1 MVTVAIGI
9 DGCKAGW
16 FFFRFEDGVGTFGVA
31 ASVAEILDAAPP
43 HTHALIDIPI
53 GLKERGKS
61 ERDCD
66 RLAREMLRPKRH
78 SSVFPAPC
86 RQALREPDYATANA
100 RNRRVTGRALS
111 RQSWGISPKIR
122 EVDDYLRASEQ
133 ARGILRESHPELVFC
148 GLAGGPMS
156 ANKKTR
162 DGFAERMTILQLY
175 EPDAKTWIA
184 SAFLAHGG
192 FEATRDDVVDA
203 FALALCAKHP
213 GRWRTVPETPAPD
226 RRGLN
231 MNIFYMS
238 GR

>member
-1 MVTVAIGI
+1 MTVAIGI

-53 GLKERGKS
+53 GLKERGKT

-86 RQALREPDYATANA
+86 RQALREADYAAANA
-100 RNRRVTGRALS
+100 RNQRVTGRALS
-111 RQSWGISPKIR
+111 RQSWGIAPKIR
-122 EVDDYLRASEQ
+122 EVDDYLRASEA
-133 ARGILRESHPELVFC
+133 ARGKLRESHPELVFC

-192 FEATRDDVVDA
+192 FEASRDDVVDA
-203 FALALCAKHP
+203 FALALCAQHP
-213 GRWRTVPETPAPD
+213 GRWRMLPETPATDPK
-226 RRGLN
+226 GLN
-231 MNIFYMS
+231 MNVVYMS